1 MNDLQ
6 QIFKYQNMQVRTLQI
21 DEIPWFVGKDVAEI
35 LGYSKPRNAL
45 TMHVDD
51 EDKVIGVQNVTPYI
65 VDTRGRKQYPTLIN
79 ESGLYSL
86 VLSSKLPDAKKFKHW
101 ITSEVIPQIR
111 KTGKYE
117 PKPLTREELLA
128 KAVLEADTMI
138 KEQKALLEQKA
149 KELEESNNKLEEQKP
164 KVIFADSV
172 VASDSAILI
181 RELAHLIKQ
190 NGFEIGEKRLYAW
203 MRERGYICKGSCE
216 PTQRA
221 LELGL
226 FEIILRTVQRGDKP
240 PLETRTTKVTGKGQ
254 VYFINKFCGG
264 RQEEDIEDEE
274 ELV

>member
-6 QIFKYQNMQVRTLQI
+6 LFKFENKRVRSLLI
-21 DEIPWFVGKDVAEI
+21 DGEPWFVGSDVAKT
-35 LGYSKPRNAL
+35 LGYSNPRDAL
-45 TMHVDD
+45 AKHVDA
-51 EDKVIGVQNVTPYI
+51 EDKLTERIVLSGQNREVN
-65 VDTRGRKQYPTLIN
+65 VIN

-111 KTGKYE
+111 KTGKYA

-138 KEQKALLEQKA
+138 KEQKALLEQKT
-149 KELEESNNKLEEQKP
+149 KELEETNNKLEEQKP
-164 KVIFADSV
+164 KVIFAESV

-226 FEIILRTVQRGDKP
+226 FEIIVRTVQRGDKS

-264 RQEEDIEDEE
+264 RQEEDIEDE
-274 ELV
+274 

>member
-6 QIFKYQNMQVRTLQI
+6 LFKFENKRVRSLSI
-21 DEIPWFVGKDVAEI
+21 DGEPWFVGSDVAKT
-35 LGYSKPRNAL
+35 LGYSNPHKAIRD
-45 TMHVDD
+45 HVDE
-51 EDKVIGVQNVTPYI
+51 EDKLTERIVQSGQNRDVI
-65 VDTRGRKQYPTLIN
+65 LIN

-111 KTGKYE
+111 KTGKYA

-138 KEQKALLEQKA
+138 KEQKALLEQKT
-149 KELEESNNKLEEQKP
+149 KELEESNNRLEEQKP

-274 ELV
+274 EVI

>member
-6 QIFKYQNMQVRTLQI
+6 LFKFENKRLRSLLI
-21 DEIPWFVGKDVAEI
+21 DGEPWFIGNDVTKT
-35 LGYSKPRNAL
+35 LGYSNPRDAL
-45 TMHVDD
+45 ARHVDE
-51 EDKVIGVQNVTPYI
+51 EDKNTVVIHDGNKGNPNQTV
-65 VDTRGRKQYPTLIN
+65 IN

-111 KTGKYE
+111 KTGKYA

-138 KEQKALLEQKA
+138 KEQKALLEQKT
-149 KELEESNNKLEEQKP
+149 KELEESNNRLEEQKP

-274 ELV
+274 EVI

>member
-6 QIFKYQNMQVRTLQI
+6 VFKFENKRLRSLLI
-21 DEIPWFVGKDVAEI
+21 DGEPWFVGNDVAKA
-35 LGYSKPRNAL
+35 LGYSNPRKAIID
-45 TMHVDD
+45 HIDDVD
-51 EDKVIGVQNVTPYI
+51 KGVTKR
-65 VDTRGRKQYPTLIN
+65 DTLGGTQEMTVIN

-86 VLSSKLPDAKKFKHW
+86 ILSSKLPSAKEFKHW
-101 ITSEVIPQIR
+101 ITSEVLPQIR
-111 KTGKYE
+111 KTGKYA
-117 PKPLTREELLA
+117 PKPLSREELLA

-138 KEQKALLEQKA
+138 KEQKELIEQKT
-149 KELEESNNKLEEQKP
+149 KELEEKNNKLEEQKP
-164 KVIFADSV
+164 KVIFAESV

-203 MRERGYICKGSCE
+203 MRERGYICKNSCE

-226 FEIILRTVQRGDKP
+226 FEIIVRTVQRGDKS

-254 VYFINKFCGG
+254 VYFINKFCSG
-264 RQEEDIEDEE
+264 RQDEDIEDEE
-274 ELV
+274 SLV

>member
-6 QIFKYQNMQVRTLQI
+6 LFKFENKDVRTLQI
-21 DEIPWFVGKDVAEI
+21 DGEPWFVGKDVTEI
-35 LGYSKPRNAL
+35 LGYSKSRNAL
-45 TMHVDD
+45 ARHVVT
-51 EDKVIGVQNVTPYI
+51 EDKEVVPIHGTPGGTQEMTI
-65 VDTRGRKQYPTLIN
+65 IN

-86 VLSSKLPDAKKFKHW
+86 ILSSKLPSAKEFKHW
-101 ITSEVIPQIR
+101 ITSEVLPQIR
-111 KTGKYE
+111 KTGKYA
-117 PKPLTREELLA
+117 PKPLSREELLA

-138 KEQKALLEQKA
+138 KEQKELIEQKT
-149 KELEESNNKLEEQKP
+149 KELEEKNNKLEEQKP
-164 KVIFADSV
+164 KVIFAESV
-172 VASDSAILI
+172 VSSDSAILI

-226 FEIILRTVQRGDKP
+226 FEIVVRTVQRGDKN

-254 VYFINKFCGG
+254 VYFINKFCSG
-264 RQEEDIEDEE
+264 RQDEDIEDEE
-274 ELV
+274 SLI

>member
-6 QIFKYQNMQVRTLQI
+6 KIFKYQDRQVRALRI
-21 DEIPWFVGKDVAEI
+21 SEVPWFVGKDVAEI
-35 LGYSKPRNAL
+35 LGYSKPANAL
-45 TMHVDD
+45 TRHVDD
-51 EDKVIGVQNVTPYI
+51 EDKIMGVQNVTPYI
-65 VDTRGRKQYPTLIN
+65 VDRQGRKQYPTLIN

-86 VLSSKLPDAKKFKHW
+86 ILSSKLPSAKEFKHW
-101 ITSEVIPQIR
+101 ITSEVLPQIR
-111 KTGKYE
+111 KTGKYA
-117 PKPLTREELLA
+117 PKPLSREELLA

-138 KEQKALLEQKA
+138 KEQKVLLEQKT
-149 KELEESNNKLEEQKP
+149 KELEETNNKLEEQKP
-164 KVIFADSV
+164 KVIFAESV

-226 FEIILRTVQRGDKP
+226 FEIIVRTVQRGDKS

-264 RQEEDIEDEE
+264 RQDEDIEDEE
-274 ELV
+274 SLI

>member
-6 QIFKYQNMQVRTLQI
+6 LFKFENKDVRTLQI
-21 DEIPWFVGKDVAEI
+21 DGEPWFVGKDIAQI
-35 LGYSKPRNAL
+35 LDYTNPSKAIRDHIA
-45 TMHVDD
+45 D
-51 EDKVIGVQNVTPYI
+51 EDKLMGVQNVTPYI
-65 VDTRGRKQYPTLIN
+65 VDRQGRKQYPTLIN

-86 VLSSKLPDAKKFKHW
+86 ILSSKLPSAKEFKHW
-101 ITSEVIPQIR
+101 ITSEVLPQIR
-111 KTGKYE
+111 KTGKYA
-117 PKPLTREELLA
+117 PKPLSREELLA

-138 KEQKALLEQKA
+138 KEQKELIEQKT
-149 KELEESNNKLEEQKP
+149 KELEEKNNKLEEQKP
-164 KVIFADSV
+164 KVIFAESV

-203 MRERGYICKGSCE
+203 MRERGYICKNSCE

-226 FEIILRTVQRGDKP
+226 FEIVVRTVQRGDKN

-254 VYFINKFCGG
+254 VYFINKFCSG
-264 RQEEDIEDEE
+264 RQDEDIEDEE
-274 ELV
+274 SLI

>member
-6 QIFKYQNMQVRTLQI
+6 LFKFENKDVRTLQI
-21 DEIPWFVGKDVAEI
+21 DGEPWFVGRDVANI
-35 LGYSKPRNAL
+35 LGYSRPRNAL

-51 EDKVIGVQNVTPYI
+51 EDKVVGVQNVTPYI
-65 VDTRGRKQYPTLIN
+65 VDTQGRKQYPTLIN

-86 VLSSKLPDAKKFKHW
+86 ILSSKLPSAKEFKHW
-101 ITSEVIPQIR
+101 ITSEVLPQIR
-111 KTGKYE
+111 KTGKYA
-117 PKPLTREELLA
+117 PKPLSREELLA

-138 KEQKALLEQKA
+138 KEQKELIEQKT
-149 KELEESNNKLEEQKP
+149 KELEEKNNKLEEQKP
-164 KVIFADSV
+164 KVIFAESV
-172 VASDSAILI
+172 VASDSAILV

-190 NGFEIGEKRLYAW
+190 NGFAIGEKRLYAW

-226 FEIILRTVQRGDKP
+226 FEIIVRTVQRGDKS

-254 VYFINKFCGG
+254 VYFINKFCSG
-264 RQEEDIEDEE
+264 RQNEDIEDEE
-274 ELV
+274 SLV

>member
-6 QIFKYQNMQVRTLQI
+6 VFKFENKRLRSLFI
-21 DEIPWFVGKDVAEI
+21 DGEPWFVGNDVAKA
-35 LGYSKPRNAL
+35 LGYSNPRKAIID
-45 TMHVDD
+45 HIDE
-51 EDKVIGVQNVTPYI
+51 EDKGVTKR
-65 VDTRGRKQYPTLIN
+65 DTLGGTQEMTIIN

-86 VLSSKLPDAKKFKHW
+86 ILSSKLPSAKEFKHW
-101 ITSEVIPQIR
+101 ITSEVLPQIR
-111 KTGKYE
+111 KTGKYA
-117 PKPLTREELLA
+117 PKPLSREELLA

-138 KEQKALLEQKA
+138 KEQKELLEQKTR
-149 KELEESNNKLEEQKP
+149 EIEEKNNKLEEQKP
-164 KVIFADSV
+164 KVIFAESV

-226 FEIILRTVQRGDKP
+226 FEIIVRTVQRGDKS

-264 RQEEDIEDEE
+264 RQDEDIEDEE
-274 ELV
+274 SLV

>member
-6 QIFKYQNMQVRTLQI
+6 LFKFENKIVRTLQI
-21 DEIPWFVGKDVAEI
+21 DGEPWFVGKDVANV
-35 LGYSKPRNAL
+35 LGYQNGNRDVNR
-45 TMHVDD
+45 HVD
-51 EDKVIGVQNVTPYI
+51 EDDKTVTKCGTSGGTQEMTI
-65 VDTRGRKQYPTLIN
+65 IN

-86 VLSSKLPDAKKFKHW
+86 ILSSKLPSAKGFKHW
-101 ITSEVIPQIR
+101 ITSEVLPQIR
-111 KTGKYE
+111 KTGKYA
-117 PKPLTREELLA
+117 PRPLSREELLA

-138 KEQKALLEQKA
+138 KEQKVLLEQKT
-149 KELEESNNKLEEQKP
+149 KELEETNNKLEEQKP
-164 KVIFADSV
+164 KVIFAESV

-226 FEIILRTVQRGDKP
+226 FEIIVRTVQRGDKS

-264 RQEEDIEDEE
+264 RQDEDIEDEE
-274 ELV
+274 GLM

>member
-6 QIFKYQNMQVRTLQI
+6 LFKFENKNVRTLQI
-21 DEIPWFVGKDVAEI
+21 DGEPWFVGKDAAEI
-35 LGYSKPRNAL
+35 LGYSKSRNAL
-45 TMHVDD
+45 ARHVDD
-51 EDKVIGVQNVTPYI
+51 EDKLTERLVLSGQNRDVI
-65 VDTRGRKQYPTLIN
+65 LIN

-111 KTGKYE
+111 KTGKYA

-138 KEQKALLEQKA
+138 KEQKALLEQKT
-149 KELEESNNKLEEQKP
+149 KELEETNNKLEEQKP
-164 KVIFADSV
+164 KVIFAESV

-203 MRERGYICKGSCE
+203 MRERGYICKNSCE

-264 RQEEDIEDEE
+264 RQEEDIEDE
-274 ELV
+274 

>member
-6 QIFKYQNMQVRTLQI
+6 LFKFENKDVRTLQI
-21 DEIPWFVGKDVAEI
+21 DGEPWFVGKDVTEI
-35 LGYSKPRNAL
+35 LGYSKSRNAL
-45 TMHVDD
+45 ARHVTA
-51 EDKVIGVQNVTPYI
+51 EDKEVVPVQGDLGGTQEMTV
-65 VDTRGRKQYPTLIN
+65 IN

-86 VLSSKLPDAKKFKHW
+86 ILSSKLPSAKEFKHW
-101 ITSEVIPQIR
+101 ITSEVLPQIR
-111 KTGKYE
+111 QTGKYA
-117 PKPLTREELLA
+117 PKPLSREELLA

-138 KEQKALLEQKA
+138 KEQKELIEQKT
-149 KELEESNNKLEEQKP
+149 KELEEKNNKLEEQKP
-164 KVIFADSV
+164 KVIFAESV

-226 FEIILRTVQRGDKP
+226 FEIVVRTVQRGDKN

-254 VYFINKFCGG
+254 VYFINKFCSG
-264 RQEEDIEDEE
+264 RQDEDIEDEE
-274 ELV
+274 SLI

>member
-6 QIFKYQNMQVRTLQI
+6 LFKFENKNVRTLHI
-21 DEIPWFVGKDVAEI
+21 NGEPWFVGKDVAEI
-35 LGYSKPRNAL
+35 LGYSKSRNAL
-45 TMHVDD
+45 ARHVDD
-51 EDKVIGVQNVTPYI
+51 EDRQNYQNGTFDSP
-65 VDTRGRKQYPTLIN
+65 RGMTIIN

-86 VLSSKLPDAKKFKHW
+86 ILSSKLPSAKEFKHW
-101 ITSEVIPQIR
+101 ITSEVLPQIR
-111 KTGKYE
+111 KTGKYA
-117 PKPLTREELLA
+117 PKPLSREELLA

-138 KEQKALLEQKA
+138 KEQKELIEQKTR
-149 KELEESNNKLEEQKP
+149 ELEEKNNKLEEQKP
-164 KVIFADSV
+164 KVIFAESV

-203 MRERGYICKGSCE
+203 MRERGFICKGSCE

-226 FEIILRTVQRGDKP
+226 FEIVVRTVQRGDKS

-254 VYFINKFCGG
+254 VYFINKFCSG
-264 RQEEDIEDEE
+264 RQDEDIEDEE
-274 ELV
+274 GLM

>member
-6 QIFKYQNMQVRTLQI
+6 LFKFENKDVRTLQI
-21 DEIPWFVGKDVAEI
+21 DGEPWFVGKDVTEI
-35 LGYSKPRNAL
+35 LGYSKSRNAL
-45 TMHVDD
+45 ARHVTA
-51 EDKVIGVQNVTPYI
+51 EDKEVVPVQG
-65 VDTRGRKQYPTLIN
+65 DLGGKQEMTVIN

-86 VLSSKLPDAKKFKHW
+86 ILSSKLPSAKEFKHW
-101 ITSEVIPQIR
+101 ITSEVLPQIR
-111 KTGKYE
+111 KTGKYA
-117 PKPLTREELLA
+117 PKPLSREELLA

-138 KEQKALLEQKA
+138 KEQKELIEQKT
-149 KELEESNNKLEEQKP
+149 KELEETNNKLEERKP
-164 KVIFADSV
+164 KVIFAESV

-190 NGFEIGEKRLYAW
+190 NGFAIGEKRLYAW

-226 FEIILRTVQRGDKP
+226 FEIIVRTVQRGDKS

-254 VYFINKFCGG
+254 VYFINKFCSG
-264 RQEEDIEDEE
+264 RQDEDIEDEE
-274 ELV
+274 SLI

>member
-6 QIFKYQNMQVRTLQI
+6 LFKFENKKVRTLQI
-21 DEIPWFVGKDVAEI
+21 DGEPWFVGNDVTKI
-35 LGYSKPRNAL
+35 LGYSNPRDAL
-45 TMHVDD
+45 ARHVDE
-51 EDKVIGVQNVTPYI
+51 EDKTPDVMIYDGSQN
-65 VDTRGRKQYPTLIN
+65 RKMTIIN

-86 VLSSKLPDAKKFKHW
+86 ILSSKLPSAKEFKHW
-101 ITSEVIPQIR
+101 ITSEVLPQIR
-111 KTGKYE
+111 KTGKYA
-117 PKPLTREELLA
+117 PKPLSREELLA

-138 KEQKALLEQKA
+138 KEQKVLIEQKT
-149 KELEESNNKLEEQKP
+149 KELEETNSKLEEQKP

-264 RQEEDIEDEE
+264 RQDEDIEDEE
-274 ELV
+274 CLI

>member
-6 QIFKYQNMQVRTLQI
+6 LFKFKNHRVRSLRI
-21 DEIPWFVGKDVAEI
+21 DGEPWFVGKDVCNV
-35 LGYSKPRNAL
+35 LGYQNSSKAL
-45 TMHVDD
+45 QDHVDA
-51 EDKVIGVQNVTPYI
+51 EDKLNNETLSSLGQ
-65 VDTRGRKQYPTLIN
+65 RGGWIIN

-111 KTGKYE
+111 KTGKYA

-138 KEQKALLEQKA
+138 KEQKALLEQKT
-149 KELEESNNKLEEQKP
+149 KELEEKNNKLEEQKP
-164 KVIFADSV
+164 KVIFAESV

-226 FEIILRTVQRGDKP
+226 FEIIVRTVQRGDKP

-274 ELV
+274 IVWTKKEE

>member
-6 QIFKYQNMQVRTLQI
+6 LFKFENKNVRTLQV
-21 DEIPWFVGKDVAEI
+21 DGEPWFVGKDVANV
-35 LGYSKPRNAL
+35 LGYQNGNRDVNR
-45 TMHVDD
+45 HVD
-51 EDKVIGVQNVTPYI
+51 EDDKTVTKCGTSGGTQEMTI
-65 VDTRGRKQYPTLIN
+65 IN

-86 VLSSKLPDAKKFKHW
+86 ILSSKLPSAKEFKHW
-101 ITSEVIPQIR
+101 ITSEVLPQIR
-111 KTGKYE
+111 KTGKYA
-117 PKPLTREELLA
+117 PKPLSREELLA

-138 KEQKALLEQKA
+138 KEQKVLLEQKT

-164 KVIFADSV
+164 KVIFAESV

-226 FEIILRTVQRGDKP
+226 FEIIVRTVQRGDKS

-264 RQEEDIEDEE
+264 RQDEDIEDEE
-274 ELV
+274 SLV

>member
-6 QIFKYQNMQVRTLQI
+6 LFKYQNRQVRTLQI

-65 VDTRGRKQYPTLIN
+65 VDTQGRKQYPTLIN

-86 VLSSKLPDAKKFKHW
+86 ILSSKLPSAKEFKHW
-101 ITSEVIPQIR
+101 ITSEVLPQIR
-111 KTGKYE
+111 KTGKYA
-117 PKPLTREELLA
+117 PKPLSREELLA

-138 KEQKALLEQKA
+138 KEQKELIEQKT
-149 KELEESNNKLEEQKP
+149 KELEEKNNKLEEQKP
-164 KVIFADSV
+164 KVIFAESV
-172 VASDSAILI
+172 VASDSAILV

-190 NGFEIGEKRLYAW
+190 NGFAIGEKRLYAW

-226 FEIILRTVQRGDKP
+226 FEIIVRTVQRGDKS

-254 VYFINKFCGG
+254 VYFINKFCSG
-264 RQEEDIEDEE
+264 RQNEDIEDEE
-274 ELV
+274 SLV

>member
-6 QIFKYQNMQVRTLQI
+6 LFKFKDKRIRTLI
-21 DEIPWFVGKDVAEI
+21 FNNEPWFIGKDVAGI
-35 LGYSKPRNAL
+35 LGYSNHRDAL
-45 TMHVDD
+45 SKHVDN
-51 EDKVIGVQNVTPYI
+51 EDKDSVAIRDGNKGNPNQTI
-65 VDTRGRKQYPTLIN
+65 IN

-86 VLSSKLPDAKKFKHW
+86 ILSSKLPSAKEFKHW
-101 ITSEVIPQIR
+101 ITSEVLPQIR
-111 KTGKYE
+111 KTGKYA
-117 PKPLTREELLA
+117 PKPLSREELLA

-138 KEQKALLEQKA
+138 KEQKVLLEQKT
-149 KELEESNNKLEEQKP
+149 KELEETNNKLEEQKP
-164 KVIFADSV
+164 KVIFAESV

-226 FEIILRTVQRGDKP
+226 FEIIVRTVQRGDKS

-264 RQEEDIEDEE
+264 RQDEDIEDEE
-274 ELV
+274 SLV

>member
-6 QIFKYQNMQVRTLQI
+6 LFKFENRKVRSLCI
-21 DEIPWFVGKDVAEI
+21 DGQPWFVGNDVTKI
-35 LGYSKPRNAL
+35 LGYSNPRDAL
-45 TMHVDD
+45 ARHVDE
-51 EDKVIGVQNVTPYI
+51 EDKTPDVMIYDGSQN
-65 VDTRGRKQYPTLIN
+65 RKMTIIN

-86 VLSSKLPDAKKFKHW
+86 ILSSKLPSAKEFKHW
-101 ITSEVIPQIR
+101 ITSEVLPQIR
-111 KTGKYE
+111 KTGKYA
-117 PKPLTREELLA
+117 PKPLSREELLA

-138 KEQKALLEQKA
+138 KEQKELIEQKT
-149 KELEESNNKLEEQKP
+149 KELEETNNRLEEQKP

-274 ELV
+274 CLI

>member
-6 QIFKYQNMQVRTLQI
+6 LFKYQNRQVRTLQI

-65 VDTRGRKQYPTLIN
+65 VDTQGRKQYPTLIN

-86 VLSSKLPDAKKFKHW
+86 ILSSKLPSAKEFKHW
-101 ITSEVIPQIR
+101 ITSEVLPQIR
-111 KTGKYE
+111 KTGKYA
-117 PKPLTREELLA
+117 PKPLSREELLA

-138 KEQKALLEQKA
+138 KEQKELIEQKT
-149 KELEESNNKLEEQKP
+149 KELEEKNNKLEEQKP
-164 KVIFADSV
+164 KVIFAESV
-172 VASDSAILI
+172 VASDSAILV

-203 MRERGYICKGSCE
+203 MRERGYICKNSCE

-226 FEIILRTVQRGDKP
+226 FEIIVRTVQRGDKS

-254 VYFINKFCGG
+254 VYFINKFCSG

-274 ELV
+274 SLV

>member
-6 QIFKYQNMQVRTLQI
+6 LFKFENKNVRTLLI
-21 DEIPWFVGKDVAEI
+21 GNEPWFVGKDVAEI
-35 LGYSKPRNAL
+35 LGYSKSRNAL
-45 TMHVDD
+45 ARHVDD
-51 EDKVIGVQNVTPYI
+51 EDKKGAPIQGDLGGTQEMTV
-65 VDTRGRKQYPTLIN
+65 IN

-86 VLSSKLPDAKKFKHW
+86 ILSSKLPSAKEFKHW
-101 ITSEVIPQIR
+101 ITSEVLPQIR
-111 KTGKYE
+111 KTGKYA
-117 PKPLTREELLA
+117 PKPLSREELLA

-138 KEQKALLEQKA
+138 KEQKELIEQKT
-149 KELEESNNKLEEQKP
+149 KELEEKNNKLEEQKP
-164 KVIFADSV
+164 KVIFAESV

-203 MRERGYICKGSCE
+203 MRERGYICKNSCE

-226 FEIILRTVQRGDKP
+226 FEIVVRTVQRGDKN

-254 VYFINKFCGG
+254 VYFINKFCSG
-264 RQEEDIEDEE
+264 RQDEDIEDEE
-274 ELV
+274 SLA

>member
-6 QIFKYQNMQVRTLQI
+6 LFKFENKDVRTLQI
-21 DEIPWFVGKDVAEI
+21 DGEPWFVGKDVTEI
-35 LGYSKPRNAL
+35 LGYSKSRNAL
-45 TMHVDD
+45 ARHVTA
-51 EDKVIGVQNVTPYI
+51 EDKEVVPVQGDLGGTQEMTV
-65 VDTRGRKQYPTLIN
+65 IN

-86 VLSSKLPDAKKFKHW
+86 ILSSKLPSAKEFKHW
-101 ITSEVIPQIR
+101 ITSEVLPQIR
-111 KTGKYE
+111 KTGKYA
-117 PKPLTREELLA
+117 PKPLSREELLA

-138 KEQKALLEQKA
+138 KEQKELIEQKT
-149 KELEESNNKLEEQKP
+149 KELEEKNNKLEEQKP
-164 KVIFADSV
+164 KVIFAESV

-226 FEIILRTVQRGDKP
+226 FEIVVRTVQRGDKN

-254 VYFINKFCGG
+254 VYFINKFCSG
-264 RQEEDIEDEE
+264 RQDEDIEDEE
-274 ELV
+274 SLI

>member
-6 QIFKYQNMQVRTLQI
+6 LFKFENKNVRTLQI
-21 DEIPWFVGKDVAEI
+21 DGEPWFVGKDVTEI
-35 LGYSKPRNAL
+35 LGYSKSRNAL
-45 TMHVDD
+45 ARHVTA
-51 EDKVIGVQNVTPYI
+51 EDKEVVPVQGDLGGTQEMTV
-65 VDTRGRKQYPTLIN
+65 IN

-86 VLSSKLPDAKKFKHW
+86 ILSSKLPSAKEFKHW
-101 ITSEVIPQIR
+101 ITSEVLPQIR
-111 KTGKYE
+111 QTGKYA
-117 PKPLTREELLA
+117 PKPLSREELLA

-138 KEQKALLEQKA
+138 KEQKELIEQKT
-149 KELEESNNKLEEQKP
+149 KELEEKNNKLEEQKP
-164 KVIFADSV
+164 KVIFAESV

-203 MRERGYICKGSCE
+203 MRERGYICKNSCE

-226 FEIILRTVQRGDKP
+226 FEIVVRTVQRGDKN

-254 VYFINKFCGG
+254 VYFINKFCSG
-264 RQEEDIEDEE
+264 RQDEDIEDEE
-274 ELV
+274 SLI

>member
-6 QIFKYQNMQVRTLQI
+6 LFKFENKKVRSLRI
-21 DEIPWFVGKDVAEI
+21 DGEPWFVGRDVAKI
-35 LGYSKPRNAL
+35 LGYSKPENAL
-45 TMHVDD
+45 ARHVDE
-51 EDKVIGVQNVTPYI
+51 EDKVVTKC
-65 VDTRGRKQYPTLIN
+65 DTPGGAQEMTIIN

-111 KTGKYE
+111 KTGKYA

-138 KEQKALLEQKA
+138 KEQKVLLEQKT

-216 PTQRA
+216 LTQRA

-264 RQEEDIEDEE
+264 RQEEDIEDEDG
-274 ELV
+274 LV